1 MTMPTRS
8 LTPISLSRLIL
19 ALGLAL
25 VVATSL
31 GAEDLKDRGVFVLKI
46 AGKPIGTETFDI
58 VPQKDSIE
66 VSAKIDLRVE
76 QDGKT
81 VEFKTMPRLVLTTDL
96 NAISYEWSQ
105 KGAQSSDL
113 KVDMRSSHVLAK
125 YRTVTGTEDVRE
137 FELPAGVIVL
147 DNNVIHH
154 YQIAVYRYR
163 RAGGGKQSFRA
174 FIPQEALPGALEI
187 ADAGPD
193 RTDVDGRELQLEH
206 LTVTTD
212 NARIDLWIDEKDRL
226 QKIAIPAAQLEVVR
240 KK

>member
-8 LTPISLSRLIL
+8 FGPILLSRLIV

-25 VVATSL
+25 SATAAVAA
-31 GAEDLKDRGVFVLKI
+31 GDLKDRGVFVLKV
-46 AGKPIGTETFDI
+46 AGKSIGTETFDI
-58 VPQKDSIE
+58 IPQKDTIE

-76 QDGKT
+76 QDGKK
-81 VEFKTMPRLVLTTDL
+81 VEFKTLPRLVLDNDL
-96 NAISYEWSQ
+96 NAVSYEWSQ

-113 KVDMRSSHVLAK
+113 KVDMRTSRVSAR
-125 YRTVTGTEDVRE
+125 YRTVTGVEDVRE
-137 FELPAGVIVL
+137 FELPPGVIVL

-163 RAGGGKQSFRA
+163 RAGGGKQTFRA
-174 FIPQEALPGALEI
+174 FIPQEALPGSLEI
-187 ADAGPD
+187 EDAGPD
-193 RTDVDGRELQLEH
+193 RTDAGGREQLLEH

-212 NARIDLWIDEKDRL
+212 NARIDLWIDDKDRL